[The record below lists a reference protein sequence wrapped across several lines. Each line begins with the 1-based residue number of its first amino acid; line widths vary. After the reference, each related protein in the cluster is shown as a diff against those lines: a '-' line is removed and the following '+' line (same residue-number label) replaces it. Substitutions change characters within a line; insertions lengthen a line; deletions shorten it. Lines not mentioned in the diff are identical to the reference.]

1 MKCKLCFETI
11 SYKDNK
17 IKNGYICRDCYDMQL
32 DCVRNNIKELRNKEI
47 FGINTIIHKATS
59 KCWLRYGEF
68 KLSNESICVKDWEIS
83 LRDVE
88 AIRLDFQPLY
98 QSRLCSR
105 SVAYGNII
113 LEIETKHP
121 HIVIREIILS
131 KDVIYSISGR
141 NIFYK
146 FDGMLQTI
154 VSMLQKNLHNQVY
167 NARSIYNYFKQQE
180 EDAKREEE
188 RKAKQRQYKQNTR
201 NSRQEKHR
209 ERTCSENKLALEE
222 AMKTLGISK
231 PFTIEQLKKIRKQ
244 LAVKYHPDQG
254 GSVEMCAK
262 INAAFDLL
270 KDHVA
275 A

>member
-32 DCVRNNIKELRNKEI
+32 ACVRNNLKELRNKEI
-47 FGINTIIHKATS
+47 FGINTIIHKANS
-59 KCWLRYGEF
+59 SCWFRYGEF

-88 AIRLDFQPLY
+88 AVRLDFQPLY
-98 QSRLCSR
+98 QSRLCSG

-180 EDAKREEE
+180 EDAQREEE

-231 PFTIEQLKKIRKQ
+231 PFTIEQLKKKRKQ

>member
-32 DCVRNNIKELRNKEI
+32 ACVKNNLKELRDKEI

-59 KCWLRYGEF
+59 NCWFRYGEF

-88 AIRLDFQPLY
+88 AVRLDFQPLY
-98 QSRLCSR
+98 QSRLCSG

-201 NSRQEKHR
+201 NSRHEKHR

>member
-11 SYKDNK
+11 SYKDKK

-32 DCVRNNIKELRNKEI
+32 ACVRNNLKELRDKEI

-59 KCWLRYGEF
+59 NCWLRYGEF

-83 LRDVE
+83 LRDME

-98 QSRLCSR
+98 QSRLCSG

>member
-1 MKCKLCFETI
+1 MYVHAAVASCAYAQTTI
-11 SYKDNK
+11 F
-17 IKNGYICRDCYDMQL
+17 
-32 DCVRNNIKELRNKEI
+32 I
-47 FGINTIIHKATS
+47 FI
-59 KCWLRYGEF
+59 
-68 KLSNESICVKDWEIS
+68 D
-83 LRDVE
+83 
-88 AIRLDFQPLY
+88 
-98 QSRLCSR
+98 
-105 SVAYGNII
+105 GNAHVD
-113 LEIETKHP
+113 TFH
-121 HIVIREIILS
+121 V
-131 KDVIYSISGR
+131 
-141 NIFYK
+141 
-146 FDGMLQTI
+146 M
-154 VSMLQKNLHNQVY
+154 QKNLHNQVY

-201 NSRQEKHR
+201 NSRHEKHR